1 MKQIMLLTSLLFAV
15 FCGVQAQETY
25 YEKHLIFPEK
35 ATAAQKLDMASR
47 LIPTPQQLEWQQM
60 EFTAFLHFGINTFTG
75 REWGDGTEAPALFNP
90 TELDCEQWVRALK
103 DGGFKMAIITAK
115 HHDGFCLWPT
125 KTTRHSVAS
134 SPWRGGKGDLVR
146 ELRNACD
153 KYGIKF
159 GIYLSPWDRN
169 AACYGDSPVYNQFF
183 IEQLTELLTQYGEIH
198 EVWFDGA
205 NGEGPNGK
213 KQEYDWDAVI
223 KTIRRLQ
230 PKAVTAIMG
239 DDVRWVGNEKG
250 IGRETE
256 WSATALPP
264 GIYSRSEE
272 LRKGLGIYGK
282 AKDLGGR
289 DIVARAKELFW
300 WPSEVDVSIRPGW
313 FYHAAQ
319 DKQVKS
325 LAHLVDIYFKSVGYN
340 SVLLLNIPP
349 DKRGLIHENDVQ
361 RLKELSG
368 YLKKTFGK
376 DFLQKGDTRWQS
388 LSGDVREYKVQKGAV
403 VNTFLIQE
411 DIAKGQRVE
420 NFLVEAYSNGSW
432 RYVAEGTTVGYK
444 RLIRFSDTKAEK
456 IRVTVRSARGKA
468 NILKVGLFFAEPLN
482 DENTEVQLS
491 DIPVDEWRIADGGPN
506 AHQAIDGDRSTG
518 WHTNS
523 LKPLTVDMGREVQV
537 TGFSYAPVTGDDL
550 AGTIYKYAFYIS
562 SDGEEWTKCDA
573 AGEFSNIMHNPVPY
587 FVRFGK
593 SYRARYFKL
602 EPLAEINGK
611 ASTAIGEVGILAVKD
626 MPKDDET
633 LVYDRPGAPL
643 KLKPG
648 DNHPKVK
655 GWRFYTAHEFLN
667 RDTENNLPKGFIEH
681 RGAHMSRAAR
691 VDNARCSEVNNG
703 VLQIRTVEETDSV
716 DNRFGANVKFSHG
729 CYRTSLPGSKDF
741 WCNFTENMRIEI
753 RFKRNAYQGFNDAL
767 WFMGNN
773 NRPWPKNGEIDL
785 LENPKKTVNNR
796 AHFTLHSENY
806 YAGVVGGNGS
816 VTSTIDLAD
825 MSWWNIYW
833 LEWYPDRIVGGV
845 NGQTYFEH
853 RKGANGNEDWPWS
866 DPEGFFLIFSTGI
879 STNPKAWPGAVMPSE
894 WKKDAMPAMFVDW
907 IRVYVNKDYKGGK
920 APAIRFY

>member
-1 MKQIMLLTSLLFAV
+1 
-15 FCGVQAQETY
+15 
-25 YEKHLIFPEK
+25 
-35 ATAAQKLDMASR
+35 
-47 LIPTPQQLEWQQM
+47 
-60 EFTAFLHFGINTFTG
+60 
-75 REWGDGTEAPALFNP
+75 
-90 TELDCEQWVRALK
+90 
-103 DGGFKMAIITAK
+103 
-115 HHDGFCLWPT
+115 
-125 KTTRHSVAS
+125 
-134 SPWRGGKGDLVR
+134 
-146 ELRNACD
+146 
-153 KYGIKF
+153 
-159 GIYLSPWDRN
+159 
-169 AACYGDSPVYNQFF
+169 
-183 IEQLTELLTQYGEIH
+183 
-198 EVWFDGA
+198 
-205 NGEGPNGK
+205 
-213 KQEYDWDAVI
+213 
-223 KTIRRLQ
+223 
-230 PKAVTAIMG
+230 
-239 DDVRWVGNEKG
+239 
-250 IGRETE
+250 
-256 WSATALPP
+256 
-264 GIYSRSEE
+264 
-272 LRKGLGIYGK
+272 
-282 AKDLGGR
+282 
-289 DIVARAKELFW
+289 
-300 WPSEVDVSIRPGW
+300 
-313 FYHAAQ
+313 
-319 DKQVKS
+319 
-325 LAHLVDIYFKSVGYN
+325 
-340 SVLLLNIPP
+340 
-349 DKRGLIHENDVQ
+349 
-361 RLKELSG
+361 
-368 YLKKTFGK
+368 
-376 DFLQKGDTRWQS
+376 
-388 LSGDVREYKVQKGAV
+388 
-403 VNTFLIQE
+403 
-411 DIAKGQRVE
+411 
-420 NFLVEAYSNGSW
+420 
-432 RYVAEGTTVGYK
+432 
-444 RLIRFSDTKAEK
+444 
-456 IRVTVRSARGKA
+456 
-468 NILKVGLFFAEPLN
+468 
-482 DENTEVQLS
+482 
-491 DIPVDEWRIADGGPN
+491 
-506 AHQAIDGDRSTG
+506 
-518 WHTNS
+518 
-523 LKPLTVDMGREVQV
+523 MGREVQV

-611 ASTAIGEVGILAVKD
+611 VSTAIGEVGILAVKG

-643 KLKPG
+643 KLRPG

-806 YAGVVGGNGS
+806 YAGVVGGSGS

-866 DPEGFFLIFSTGI
+866 DPAEDI
-879 STNPKAWPGAVMPSE
+879 PGAHDIQGRIGGYWHGNEPCHHVAYLYNYLGQPWKCQRWVREIAARFYGNEPGSLSGNDDCGQMSAWYMFNCLGIYPVAPSSNFYNIGSPCVKSLTIMQSNGKQIKMTTDGWSE
-894 WKKDAMPAMFVDW
+894 KA
-907 IRVYVNKDYKGGK
+907 VYVKELYVNGQQYDKSYLPYDMVKNGIELHFVMSEKPAYKRGVSKDDIPPSISSSSKT
-920 APAIRFY
+920 AIYHPEK